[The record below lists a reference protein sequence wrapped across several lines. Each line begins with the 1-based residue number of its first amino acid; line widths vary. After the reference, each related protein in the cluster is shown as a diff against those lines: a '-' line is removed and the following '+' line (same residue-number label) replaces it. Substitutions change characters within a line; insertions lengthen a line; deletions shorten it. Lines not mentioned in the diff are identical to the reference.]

1 MSKEECIRRRIVND
15 ITLKSI
21 IDHSETAV
29 FCRDFLGTVIYWNK
43 GAEILYGYLSNEIE
57 GKSVS
62 LIKPS
67 QYPLEMPFVDER
79 VKQGGV
85 IKEVETMRKDKKGNT
100 IAVLSSIVP
109 LEVNGEYIAAIHY
122 EKNIT
127 PEKNASHEKRFRKI
141 LESFP
146 DVIFELDNDFR
157 VIWANRVALEIE
169 PLAIGKK
176 CFEAFVNLQQPCD
189 GCAIVKA
196 LETGVS
202 QQSLT
207 HHDEF
212 QHEEKFWENLAIPVK
227 DTYGNITSIIEVS
240 RDVTTKKLA
249 EKELLKTKERLEL
262 AMEAGNVA
270 WWIWDYSSGYVEYD
284 KRKAQMAG
292 YSYEEFPK
300 NVYQITELIHPEDYD
315 RTMKVMSE
323 HLKGIIPEYRIDY
336 RLKTKQGDY
345 VWFHDRGKVIERQED
360 GKPLKLSGA
369 VIDITKRKQ
378 VEEKLRATLEK
389 QKKIDESLQ
398 LAKTQAEEASRA
410 KSEFL
415 ANMSHEIRTPLN
427 GIVGFT
433 ELLQKTDLSRS
444 QRRYMDHVHNSATAL
459 LDIINDILD
468 FSKIEAG
475 KLELNYEITDLNE
488 LISNSLDVIQYKTR
502 EKEVELIKE
511 VDDGIPPYVLTDP
524 VRLRQILTNLLSNA
538 AKFTE
543 KGTIIISV
551 KPVRWLRET
560 SRVQL
565 LFSVKD
571 TGIGISHENQKK
583 VFQSFS
589 QADHSTTKKY
599 GGTGLG
605 LSITNNLLK
614 LMGSRIKL
622 ESHLGKGSLF
632 SFVLDL
638 EIVKANAEFVASSR
652 MFGEGSQKRRSM
664 DDGIGLDIRSFKMNP
679 VKVMIVED
687 NEVNMELTEMILND
701 IFENSLKEKT
711 ITIIKASNGQEAVEK
726 YLKESPEII
735 FLDIQMPIKNGY
747 QVAREIREND
757 QDHKRVF
764 IVALTAAA
772 VKGEREKCLE
782 AGMDDYLTKPVAADD
797 IKKTLRDYLL
807 KNECKKTLS
816 SSTDQVVEKKSNDEP
831 SKQIMPITHF
841 NKELLETAFGGDLQM
856 YHHILNLGKSSLSSE
871 AEKLTHHFLTGK
883 IDSISKTAHK
893 IKGMALNLRFEQLQ
907 QLSEILEIKALEG
920 QSIAF
925 LQSSYVN
932 VKEEIDFLLRL
943 LENE

>member
-1 MSKEECIRRRIVND
+1 MSKEEDIKRRIVND
-15 ITLKSI
+15 STLKSV
-21 IDHSETAV
+21 IDHSEMAV
-29 FCRDFLGTVIYWNK
+29 FCRDFQGKVIYWNK
-43 GAEILYGYLSNEIE
+43 GAEILYGYLSNEIV
-57 GKSVS
+57 GKSV
-62 LIKPS
+62 LAIKPA

-79 VKQGGV
+79 VQQGGV
-85 IKEVETMRKDKKGNT
+85 IQGIESLRKDKKGNT
-100 IAVLSSIVP
+100 IAVLSNIVP
-109 LEVNGEYIAAIHY
+109 LEQNGEYVAAIHF

-146 DVIFELDNDFR
+146 DVIFELNNDFR

-169 PLAIGKK
+169 PLAIGKQ
-176 CFEAFVNLQQPCD
+176 CFEAFVNLQKPCD

-196 LETGVS
+196 KETGVS

-207 HHDEF
+207 HHDDF
-212 QHEEKFWENLAIPVK
+212 QNEEKFWENLAIPVK

-240 RDVTTKKLA
+240 RDVTTRKLA
-249 EKELLKTKERLEL
+249 EKELMKTKERLEL

-270 WWIWDYSSGYVEYD
+270 WWIWNYPSGYVEYD

-300 NVYQITELIHPEDYD
+300 NVYEITELIHPEDYD
-315 RTMKVMSE
+315 RTMKVMTE
-323 HLKGIIPEYRIDY
+323 HLKGMIPEYRIDY
-336 RLKTKQGDY
+336 RLRTKQGDY

-389 QKKIDESLQ
+389 QKKFDESLQ
-398 LAKTQAEEASRA
+398 LAKNQAEEASRA

-415 ANMSHEIRTPLN
+415 ANMSNEIRTPLN

-444 QRRYMDHVHNSATAL
+444 QKRYMDHVHNSATAL

-488 LISNSLDVIQYKTR
+488 LISHSLDVIQYKTQ
-502 EKEVELIKE
+502 EKEIELIKE
-511 VDDGIPPYVLTDP
+511 VDKSVPPYVLADP

-543 KGTIIISV
+543 KGQIIINV
-551 KPVRWLRET
+551 KTIHWVKET
-560 SRVQL
+560 SRAQL
-565 LFSVKD
+565 LFSVQD
-571 TGIGISHENQKK
+571 TGIGISRENQQK
-583 VFQSFS
+583 VFHSFS
-589 QADHSTTKKY
+589 QADYSTTKKY

-622 ESHLGKGSLF
+622 ESQLGKGSLF

-638 EIVKANAEFVASSR
+638 ETVEVDTSTANSSSLI
-652 MFGEGSQKRRSM
+652 GEGSKKKNSM
-664 DDGIGLDIRSFKMNP
+664 DYKIDLDLPSFRTNP
-679 VKVMIVED
+679 VKVMVVED
-687 NEVNMELTEMILND
+687 NEVNMELTEMILKD
-701 IFENSLKEKT
+701 IFGDLQKGKNIS
-711 ITIIKASNGQEAVEK
+711 IVKAINGQEAVQK
-726 YLKESPEII
+726 YFTESPEII

-747 QVAREIREND
+747 QVAQEIRRDDPNHE
-757 QDHKRVF
+757 RVF
-764 IVALTAAA
+764 IIALTAAA
-772 VKGEREKCLE
+772 VKGEQEKCLDV
-782 AGMDDYLTKPVAADD
+782 GMDAYLTKPVAVEA
-797 IKKTLRDYLL
+797 ILNILKDYLL
-807 KNECKKTLS
+807 KQK
-816 SSTDQVVEKKSNDEP
+816 DQVLTDKFQGTEAT
-831 SKQIMPITHF
+831 SKGESCGQTRPIVHF
-841 NKELLETAFGGDLQM
+841 NKELLQTAFGGDLQM
-856 YHHILNLGKSSLSSE
+856 YQHILDLGKSALVAE
-871 AEKLTHHFLTGK
+871 AEKLTRHFLTDQ
-883 IDSISKTAHK
+883 IDGVGRTAHK

-907 QLSEILEIKALEG
+907 QLSEILEIKAMEE
-920 QSIAF
+920 QSIKAF
-925 LQSSYVN
+925 HSYYVD
-932 VKEEIDFLLRL
+932 VSEEIKILLRL